1 MVRRYGPLSELQ
13 VEILRWVEQG
23 CPARDD
29 TTASY
34 KTTVYALANRGLVT
48 VDRRRRAWSAT
59 MTEAGWHYLAHG
71 TYPPVVDTPRSGK
84 ATRAPSTARK
94 SVPSATA
101 DTPAVSVES
110 MLRELADA
118 EGTLT
123 VEDPSESVRA
133 AYRRAISR
141 AITGGVVP
149 DGFVL
154 RHSGRDHGPLR
165 IRLVPRSQVPHSL
178 PAVPVPHT
186 LSDGAELV
194 RMLQRQPHLLDV
206 SDHTR
211 LRALLIAQAIADECG
226 RRGYPVGLRDE
237 QDPSFAITVGE
248 DRFGVVIC
256 EEWEQGEA
264 PEPEKLAAAKYDW
277 QRIPLSVRSVRSG
290 RLRLDLQTESGT
302 RGWADRTRWTLE
314 QKLPHLFAE
323 IATRAA
329 DLVRARTRREEE
341 RVRRRAEWDD
351 AIHRAR
357 QGYVDQFN
365 RDRLREQLARS
376 AEAEAIRSYCTRL
389 QVLAD
394 EINDV
399 DRRTPI
405 TQWVRWATDQA
416 DRLDPV
422 NNLEEL
428 GFVVPGDISARD
440 LAPYMPRW
448 LSPYHPP
455 S

>member
-29 TTASY
+29 ATASY
-34 KTTVYALANRGLVT
+34 KTTVYALATRGLVT

-59 MTEAGWHYLAHG
+59 VTEAGRHYLAHG
-71 TYPPVVDTPRSGK
+71 TYPPVIDTPRSGK
-84 ATRAPSTARK
+84 ATRAPSTARN
-94 SVPSATA
+94 SVPSLTA
-101 DTPAVSVES
+101 DAPAVSVES
-110 MLRELADA
+110 LLQDLTEAG
-118 EGTLT
+118 GTLT
-123 VEDPSESVRA
+123 VEDPSESVRS

-141 AITGGVVP
+141 AITDGAVP

-154 RHSGRDHGPLR
+154 RHSGRDRGRLR
-165 IRLVPRSQVPHSL
+165 IRLVPRSHIPPSL
-178 PAVPVPHT
+178 PAVPVPHR
-186 LSDGAELV
+186 LSDSSELV
-194 RMLQRQPHLLDV
+194 RMLQRQPQLLDV
-206 SDHTR
+206 SEHTR
-211 LRALLIAQAIADECG
+211 LRALLIAQAIADECE
-226 RRGYPVGLRDE
+226 RRGYPIGLRDE

-248 DRFGVVIC
+248 DHFGVVIS

-302 RGWADRTRWTLE
+302 RGWADRTRWTLD

-357 QGYVDQFN
+357 QDYVDQFN
-365 RDRLREQLARS
+365 RGRLRDQLARS
-376 AEAEAIRSYCTRL
+376 AEAEAIRAYCARL

-394 EINDV
+394 GIDDV
-399 DRRTPI
+399 DRCARI
-405 TQWVRWATDQA
+405 TQWIRWATDQA

-422 NNLEEL
+422 GNLEDL
-428 GFVVPGDISARD
+428 GFVVPGDISPRD
-440 LAPYMPRW
+440 FAPYMPRW